1 MLTMICENEMFYILF
16 FYLLIVYKKKYTK
29 NLLNSSFNQV
39 YINNLSKPKK
49 EKKNIFQGK

>member
-49 EKKNIFQGK
+49 EKKKYFSR